1 MATANEQFLDAMIRH
16 QIYLMRLSGSVRNQI
31 FDLLEATEADMRAE
45 ILRRLKKIGDGGL
58 TPGNVRKMNALIK
71 VLKAMRQE
79 AWKTAETVWIDEML
93 ELAKSEPAFVAGLT
107 KTVAPV
113 TLTLDLPTA
122 RQLRAIVTSRPF
134 EGRTMRTWAK
144 TLASTDL
151 RRIEDAIKI
160 GMVQNENNVQIARR
174 VGVAANLSKNHAAS
188 VTRTA
193 VNHVANQAK
202 QEFFKANT
210 LVYAKEMYVATLD
223 ANTTAIC
230 QSLDGKIFER
240 GKGRIPPVHFNCR
253 SIRVAILNDEVL
265 GNRPTKPVTEQ
276 GLLREFTQKEGLPRT
291 TSRGALP
298 RGYRTAF
305 DKFSRQRTR
314 ELVGSVP
321 ADVNYQDFLARQ
333 SASFQDDVLGRT
345 KGQLFRRGGLTV
357 DNFVNRVG
365 DELTLS
371 QLARRHAEAFTAA
384 GLDPEDFL

>member
-1 MATANEQFLDAMIRH
+1 MTANEQFLDAMIRH
-16 QIYLMRLSGSVRNQI
+16 QIFLMRLSGKVRNDI
-31 FDLLEATEADMRAE
+31 FTLLEATEADMRAE
-45 ILRRLKKIGDGGL
+45 ILRRLKNIGDGGL

-71 VLKAMRQE
+71 VLKAMRQQ
-79 AWKTAETVWIDEML
+79 AWKQAEQVWIDEML
-93 ELAKSEPAFVAGLT
+93 DLAKSEPAFVAGLT

-113 TLTLDLPTA
+113 TLSLDLPTA

-144 TLASTDL
+144 TLAATDL

-160 GMVQNENNVQIARR
+160 GLVQNQTNAQIARR
-174 VGVAANLSKNHAAS
+174 VGAAANISKNNAAAI
-188 VTRTA
+188 TRTA

-202 QEFFKANT
+202 QDFFKANPLT
-210 LVYAKEMYVATLD
+210 FAKELYVATLD

-230 QSLDGKIFER
+230 QSLDGKIFET

-253 SIRVAILNDEVL
+253 SIRVAILNNEIL
-265 GNRPTKPVTEQ
+265 GNRPMKPVTEQ
-276 GLLREFTQKEGLPRT
+276 MLLREFTKKEGIPGV

-305 DKFSRQRTR
+305 DKFGRQRTR
-314 ELVGSVP
+314 ELVGTVP
-321 ADVNYQDFLARQ
+321 ASVNYQTFLTRQ

-371 QLARRHAEAFTAA
+371 QLARRHADAFNAA

>member
-1 MATANEQFLDAMIRH
+1 MTANEQFLDAMIRH

-58 TPGNVRKMNALIK
+58 TTNNIHKMNALIK

-79 AWKTAETVWIDEML
+79 AWKMAETVWIDEML

-144 TLASTDL
+144 TLGATDL

-174 VGVAANLSKNHAAS
+174 VGAATNLSKNHAAS

-202 QEFFKANT
+202 QEFFNRNP
-210 LVYAKEMYVATLD
+210 LIYAKEMYVATLD

-230 QSLDGKIFER
+230 QSLDGKIFKR

-253 SIRVAILNDEVL
+253 SIRVAILNGEVL

-276 GLLREFTQKEGLPRT
+276 GLLREFTKQEGLPPT

-298 RGYRTAF
+298 RGYRMVF

-321 ADVNYQDFLARQ
+321 ANVNYQNFLARQ

-357 DNFVNRVG
+357 DNFVNRMG

-371 QLARRHAEAFTAA
+371 QLARRHTKAFTAA
-384 GLDPEDFL
+384 GLDPENFL